1 MSVHQ
6 VDALLVAL
14 LVPFALRGYVRGF
27 CRESVGLVG
36 LLAGGLAAAAW
47 GPALG
52 VELVARHL
60 LRPVLADAIGCA
72 VLFVAV
78 NLATH
83 LLGALADRAARALF
97 LATVNRAAGAVFGLV
112 KWPALRGFSFVMRVE
127 SLPFPDAVR
136 RVASRF
142 GIPVPEDEGGSRPR
156 GEPLVAVNA
165 AAAAFFQ
172 AELAGAAGAR
182 ARDYLGERGVG
193 EGAVRRFGLGY
204 APASGEALGRHLRAK
219 GFPVEDCLTAGLV
232 LRRDR
237 PGAGAGL
244 LD

>member
-1 MSVHQ
+1 VNQ
-6 VDALLVAL
+6 VDALLVVL

-97 LATVNRAAGAVFGLV
+97 LATVNRAAGAVFGLA
-112 KWPALRGFSFVMRVE
+112 KGAALLGFALLLAQRLVPSAALAEVI
-127 SLPFPDAVR
+127 A
-136 RVASRF
+136 ASRL
-142 GIPVPEDEGGSRPR
+142 GRP
-156 GEPLVAVNA
+156 LT
-165 AAAAFFQ
+165 
-172 AELAGAAGAR
+172 ELATGVVSVGRTLSPASPASPGAANRR
-182 ARDYLGERGVG
+182 A
-193 EGAVRRFGLGY
+193 
-204 APASGEALGRHLRAK
+204 
-219 GFPVEDCLTAGLV
+219 
-232 LRRDR
+232 
-237 PGAGAGL
+237 
-244 LD
+244 